1 MEMATHAKVL
11 YAIRSALSPFLL
23 IYLYS
28 TINQCQ
34 KCHPFS
40 EIPQFKD
47 SYLIASQGMALMKV
61 PFNAT
66 RYNPG
71 VPIYMQASMTASSL
85 DIDCIKKKVSK

>member
-1 MEMATHAKVL
+1 MATHAKVVFV
-11 YAIRSALSPFLL
+11 IKSVSSIFLRHN
-23 IYLYS
+23 IS
-28 TINQCQ
+28 IFNN
-34 KCHPFS
+34 KSMPKMSSFS

>member
-1 MEMATHAKVL
+1 M
-11 YAIRSALSPFLL
+11 LL
-23 IYLYS
+23 DLHYLHFFFLYS
-28 TINQCQ
+28 TIDQCQ
-34 KCHPFS
+34 KYHPFS

-85 DIDCIKKKVSK
+85 DIDCIKKKVSKSMV

>member
-1 MEMATHAKVL
+1 MRRYYM
-11 YAIRSALSPFLL
+11 LL
-23 IYLYS
+23 DPHYLYFPFYGYFYIQQIPMPKIS
-28 TINQCQ
+28 S
-34 KCHPFS
+34 FS

>member
-1 MEMATHAKVL
+1 MATHAKVVFVRKSTSS
-11 YAIRSALSPFLL
+11 IFLRH
-23 IYLYS
+23 IMFLYS

-34 KCHPFS
+34 NCHPFS